1 MPDYD
6 VIIVG
11 GGPAGSTAARRIAQ
25 RNLNVLLLDKAVFP
39 RVKPCAGGM
48 TDRVRNALDFSIDE
62 VVQRRSYG
70 QRVISPS
77 GTIVDCTRPVATGD
91 MLMRDE
97 FDTLL
102 LRKAEEAG
110 AKIREGVKVVNAE
123 QDADKT
129 TVTTSEGE
137 RIDAKYLVGADGINS
152 VVARKLKFYKGWPA
166 NDAAICIEIEAEVGE
181 EAVERICG
189 VSHDKKGVA
198 VNIYFGPIPF
208 GYIWCFP
215 KKSILSL
222 GAGCMQAKAK
232 NIRGLFNKWF
242 EDFKE
247 KYDIDPKII
256 SDTAARV
263 PYSGAV
269 KKTVIGR
276 TILIGDAAGFVYPF
290 SGEGIVLGVQS
301 AIIAAPVL
309 ERAVTNSNP
318 CILAEFEKDWKQAFG
333 SDLKVAKSTAD
344 LMFKS
349 EKNMN
354 TILRLAH
361 EDEVIGDIMYK
372 MIAGLDSY
380 KNLQRQQVKRILTK
394 HPLAGLSLYI

>member
-1 MPDYD
+1 
-6 VIIVG
+6 V
-11 GGPAGSTAARRIAQ
+11 T
-25 RNLNVLLLDKAVFP
+25 NL
-39 RVKPCAGGM
+39 
-48 TDRVRNALDFSIDE
+48 
-62 VVQRRSYG
+62 
-70 QRVISPS
+70 
-77 GTIVDCTRPVATGD
+77 TRCSCERP
-91 MLMRDE
+91 
-97 FDTLL
+97 
-102 LRKAEEAG
+102 
-110 AKIREGVKVVNAE
+110 KV
-123 QDADKT
+123 

-137 RIDAKYLVGADGINS
+137 RIDVKYLVGADGINS
-152 VVARKLKFYKGWPA
+152 VVAKSLDFYKGWPA
-166 NDAAICIEIEAEVGE
+166 SDAAICIEIEAEVGE

-189 VSHDKKGVA
+189 VPHDEKGVA
-198 VNIYFGPIPF
+198 VHIYFGPVPF

-247 KYDIDPKII
+247 KHDIDPKI
-256 SDTAARV
+256 
-263 PYSGAV
+263 
-269 KKTVIGR
+269 
-276 TILIGDAAGFVYPF
+276 
-290 SGEGIVLGVQS
+290 

-309 ERAVTNSNP
+309 ERAVANSNP
-318 CILAEFEKDWKQAFG
+318 RILTEFEKGWKKAFG

-361 EDEVIGDIMYK
+361 EDQVINDVMYK

-394 HPLAGLSLYI
+394 HPRAGLSLYI

>member
-1 MPDYD
+1 MSDYD

-25 RNLNVLLLDKAVFP
+25 RNLNVLLLDKATFP
-39 RVKPCAGGM
+39 RVKPCAGAM
-48 TDRVRNALDFSIDE
+48 TDRVRNVLDFSIDE

-70 QRVISPS
+70 QRFISPS
-77 GTIVDCTRPVATGD
+77 GTIVDCTRPVTTGD
-91 MLMRDE
+91 LMMRDE

-110 AKIREGVKVVNAE
+110 AKVREGVKVVSAE
-123 QDADKT
+123 QDADEI
-129 TVTTSEGE
+129 TVTTSKGE

-152 VVARKLKFYKGWPA
+152 VVAKSLGFYKRWSA
-166 NDAAICIEIEAEVGE
+166 SDAAICIEIEAEVGE

-189 VSHDKKGVA
+189 VPYEEKGVA
-198 VNIYFGPIPF
+198 ISIYFGPVPF

-222 GAGCMQAKAK
+222 GAGCMQDKAK

-256 SDTAARV
+256 SDTAARM
-263 PYSGAV
+263 PYSGAA

-276 TILIGDAAGFVYPF
+276 TILIGDAAGFVPSF

-309 ERAVTNSNP
+309 ERAVVNSNP
-318 CILAEFEKDWKQAFG
+318 RILAEFEKGWKQAFG
-333 SDLKVAKSTAD
+333 SDLKVAKSIAD

-361 EDEVIGDIMYK
+361 EDQVINDVMYK
-372 MIAGLDSY
+372 MIAGLDSF
-380 KNLQRQQVKRILTK
+380 KNLQRQLVKRILTK
-394 HPLAGLSLYI
+394 HPRAGLSLYI

>member
-25 RNLNVLLLDKAVFP
+25 RNLNVLLLDKATFP

-48 TDRVRNALDFSIDE
+48 TDRVRNVLDFSIDE
-62 VVQRRSYG
+62 VVQRRSFG
-70 QRVISPS
+70 QRFISPS
-77 GTIVDCTRPVATGD
+77 GTIVDCTRPVTTGD
-91 MLMRDE
+91 LLMRDE

-110 AKIREGVKVVNAE
+110 AKVREGVKVVSAE
-123 QDADKT
+123 QDADKI
-129 TVTTSEGE
+129 TVTSEGE

-152 VVARKLKFYKGWPA
+152 VVARSLGFYKRWSA
-166 NDAAICIEIEAEVGE
+166 SDAAICIEIEAEVGE

-189 VSHDKKGVA
+189 VPYEEKGVA
-198 VNIYFGPIPF
+198 LHIYFGPVPF

-215 KKSILSL
+215 KKSVLSL

-247 KYDIDPKII
+247 KHDIDPKII
-256 SDTAARV
+256 SDTAARM
-263 PYSGAV
+263 PYSGAT
-269 KKTVIGR
+269 KKTVIGW
-276 TILIGDAAGFVYPF
+276 TIVIGDAAGFVPSF

-309 ERAVTNSNP
+309 ERAVANSNP
-318 CILAEFEKDWKQAFG
+318 RILAEFEKGWKQAFG
-333 SDLKVAKSTAD
+333 SDLKVAKSVAD

-361 EDEVIGDIMYK
+361 EDQVINDVMYK

-380 KNLQRQQVKRILTK
+380 KNLKRQLVKRILTK
-394 HPLAGLSLYI
+394 HPRGGLSLYI

>member
-1 MPDYD
+1 
-6 VIIVG
+6 
-11 GGPAGSTAARRIAQ
+11 
-25 RNLNVLLLDKAVFP
+25 
-39 RVKPCAGGM
+39 M

-70 QRVISPS
+70 QRVFSPS

-110 AKIREGVKVVNAE
+110 AKVREGVKVVNAE
-123 QDADKT
+123 QDADKI

-152 VVARKLKFYKGWPA
+152 VVARSLNFYKGWPA

-189 VSHDKKGVA
+189 VPYDKKGVA

-215 KKSILSL
+215 KKSVLSL

-247 KYDIDPKII
+247 KHNIDPKII

-263 PYSGAV
+263 PYAGAV

-309 ERAVTNSNP
+309 ERAVANSNP
-318 CILAEFEKDWKQAFG
+318 RILTEFEKGWKQAFG

-354 TILRLAH
+354 TILRLAY
-361 EDEVIGDIMYK
+361 EDQVIGDIMYK

-380 KNLQRQQVKRILTK
+380 KNLQRQQVTK
-394 HPLAGLSLYI
+394 LSATSCTR